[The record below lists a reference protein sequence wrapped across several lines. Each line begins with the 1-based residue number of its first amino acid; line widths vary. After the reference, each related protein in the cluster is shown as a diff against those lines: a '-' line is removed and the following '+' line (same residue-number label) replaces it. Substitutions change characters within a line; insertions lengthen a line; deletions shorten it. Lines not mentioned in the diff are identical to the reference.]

1 MFILTNSQINDYCL
15 QLITLAE
22 GFDFYIH
29 DLFLNLYYTGC
40 RYQELYQINRW
51 STDIA
56 GNYTLDPLKGN
67 NQRTFNGIPLTEYF
81 TNHINNQTLPYQAA
95 RYTTTR
101 RYLSR
106 LSSLPFLKV
115 GNKEISTHIFRHNRA
130 KQMHEDE
137 ISDADIQLWFG
148 ENTLSAMRNYI
159 YSEVYYN

>member
-1 MFILTNSQINDYCL
+1 LTILTNSQINDYCL

-22 GFDFYIH
+22 GFDFFIH

-51 STDIA
+51 STDIS
-56 GNYTLDPLKGN
+56 GNYTLQPLKGN
-67 NQRTFNGIPLTEYF
+67 NVRTFENIPLSIYF
-81 TNHINNQTLPYQAA
+81 TNCIDNQELPYRQA
-95 RYTTTR
+95 RYTTAR

-106 LSSLPFLKV
+106 LSTIPFLMIK
-115 GNKEISTHIFRHNRA
+115 NKEVSTHIFRHNRA

-137 ISDADIQLWFG
+137 MSDTEIQNWFG
-148 ENTLSAMRNYI
+148 ENTLSAMQNYI